1 MSYSTIFGRAF
12 YDGSDITFSSLVDT
26 IYVFV
31 QKVPQVDSAEMSAL
45 ASVLDA
51 KERERYSRLVHKDQ
65 QRTFLFSHS
74 ALRFL
79 LASVTRQ
86 RPEHLRYA
94 ATLYGKPRI
103 MGGYPL
109 HFNLSHSGEM
119 FAIALAGTELG
130 VDIQKD
136 MSCIDV
142 DALRLLCLTEEECR
156 KMDSDR
162 SMGSRQSCF
171 FALWAMKE
179 AYVKM
184 TGAGLSVP
192 LRSFQCT
199 SVDENGKYIVI
210 EESAPHIRAKG
221 LSFAAHHGLYQAAVA
236 WKGKEDKHVRIYH
249 EALC

>member
-31 QKVPQVDSAEMSAL
+31 QKVPQVDSAEMSVL

-51 KERERYSRLVHKDQ
+51 KERERYSRFVHKDQ
-65 QRTFLFSHS
+65 QRTFLFSHV

-79 LASVTRQ
+79 LASVTKQ

-94 ATLYGKPRI
+94 TTLHGKPGI

-136 MSCIDV
+136 IPSIDI

-156 KMDSDR
+156 KMDTDR
-162 SMGSRQSCF
+162 GSRKSRF

-192 LRSFQCT
+192 LCAFQCNP
-199 SVDENGKYIVI
+199 VGENGDYIVI
-210 EESAPHIRAKG
+210 EDSASHIRAKG
-221 LSFAAHHGLYQAAVA
+221 LSFAVHHGLYQAAVA